1 MGRYIAKRAG
11 SSLIALFLFL
21 TILFF
26 VTEVMIPGDFTY
38 QYLMTRGAREALQD
52 RLGLDL
58 PLWQRYWFWLRTVFS
73 GSLGRSLYGFP
84 VAEYLKTL
92 IPPTLLVFAM
102 GAGLAFL
109 VGQWLGKVTAW
120 RGRGVLHSTST
131 FGAIVL
137 YASFPPWLAYL
148 VTYFLARK
156 LGWFRSVLSD
166 SPFSSKY
173 EVWRESALSP
183 QAIMLYAVGVFV
195 LAWII
200 LFIMNKVLERL
211 MRRRLPVWLDVLLF
225 LVLLGVGWFGLGLGP
240 QVRDV
245 LSLAGIPILTF
256 VLLSFGET
264 MLIMRTSMTDTLKE
278 DYVTTARAK
287 GLPEHVIR
295 DRHAARNALLPV
307 LSRLVVSLPYLMTG
321 LVIIERALSWPGL
334 SGALFDSLYNQDVP
348 TALGALLIVGVAS
361 AIARLSLDIASAYL
375 DPRIR
380 YDVGSLEAQT

>member
-1 MGRYIAKRAG
+1 VGKYIAKRAL

-21 TILFF
+21 SILFF

-38 QYLMTRGAREALQD
+38 QYLMTRGARETLQE
-52 RLGLDL
+52 RLGLNL

-84 VAEYLKTL
+84 VSEYLKDL
-92 IPPTLLVFAM
+92 IPPTLLVFVM
-102 GAGLAFL
+102 GAGAAFL
-109 VGQWLGKVTAW
+109 AGQWLGKVTAW
-120 RGRGVLHSTST
+120 RGPGFLHGAST
-131 FGAIVL
+131 FGAIAL
-137 YASFPPWLAYL
+137 YASFPPWLAFL
-148 VTYFLARK
+148 MTYFLARK

-166 SPFSSKY
+166 RPFSNQR
-173 EVWRESALSP
+173 EVWSESALSA
-183 QAIMLYAVGVFV
+183 QAVMLYIVAVFV
-195 LAWII
+195 AAWLLVLLLSRIVWRLA
-200 LFIMNKVLERL
+200 
-211 MRRRLPVWLDVLLF
+211 RRRLPIWLEIAFFVVL
-225 LVLLGVGWFGLGLGP
+225 VGVGWFGLGLGP

-245 LSLAGIPILTF
+245 LALAGIPILTF

-278 DYVTTARAK
+278 EYITTARAK
-287 GLPEHVIR
+287 GLPEPVIR

-321 LVIIERALSWPGL
+321 LVIIERSLAWPGL

-348 TALGALLIVGVAS
+348 TALGALLVVGVAS
-361 AIARLSLDIASAYL
+361 AMARLILDIVYAYL

-380 YDVGSLEAQT
+380 YDTGSLGGAV